1 MELWLAALLFGA
13 GFLAGVTNA
22 VAGGGTFF
30 TFPVMLGA
38 GLPPVIANA
47 SNAFAVWPASVL
59 AAIGYRRELRPVAH
73 KLIPSGLVALLGA
86 VLGAWL
92 LIWLGDD
99 AFTRAIPWLLGF
111 GTALFAFGPRIY
123 ALTRRWQEGRRRD
136 QATGMVQSPP
146 VRGRQGFGR
155 HKGLLLELPFAVYGG
170 YFGAGIGVMLMASL
184 SMMGIRDIQ
193 QNNALKNYLSGL
205 IVSVAVVVFIG
216 AGLISWPHALIACAG
231 AALGGTLGARLA
243 RALPERL
250 LRNVVLTVGTGLT
263 LYYAWDIYG
272 R

>member
-13 GFLAGVTNA
+13 GLLAGITNA

-47 SNAFAVWPASVL
+47 SNAFAVWPATVL
-59 AAIGYRRELRPVAH
+59 ATIGYRRELRPVAY
-73 KLIPSGLVALLGA
+73 KLIPSGLVALVGA
-86 VLGAWL
+86 VFGAWL

-123 ALTRRWQEGRRRD
+123 LLVQRWQQRRQQRQQH
-136 QATGMVQSPP
+136 QALDAGTLP
-146 VRGRQGFGR
+146 RR
-155 HKGLLLELPFAVYGG
+155 HGGLLLELPFAVYGG

-216 AGLISWPHALIACAG
+216 AGLISWPHALVAAAG
-231 AALGGTLGARLA
+231 AAIGGLLGARLA
-243 RALPERL
+243 RSLPALL
-250 LRNVVLTVGTGLT
+250 LRYVVLSVGAGLT

-272 R
+272 PAAGR